1 MDINIKQFLGI
12 VLGVVSNLSPY
23 FALYMFSGW
32 KTQKMSFFVGIIF
45 GLAVGLA
52 ALIISIVTL
61 KQARE
66 EGEGK
71 GKSIAGIIVSGY
83 GLASCVI
90 IGIVFGFVITLATS
104 LR

>member
-45 GLAVGLA
+45 GLAD
-52 ALIISIVTL
+52 
-61 KQARE
+61 R
-66 EGEGK
+66 
-71 GKSIAGIIVSGY
+71 KSV
-83 GLASCVI
+83 V
-90 IGIVFGFVITLATS
+90 
-104 LR
+104 